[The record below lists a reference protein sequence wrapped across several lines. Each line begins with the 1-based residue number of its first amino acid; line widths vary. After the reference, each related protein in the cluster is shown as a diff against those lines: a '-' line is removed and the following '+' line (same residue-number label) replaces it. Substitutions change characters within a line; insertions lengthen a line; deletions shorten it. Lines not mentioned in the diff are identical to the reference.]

1 MRFFLQSSALRSH
14 GTRQSCEGQALASPP
29 VFTVFHPLPT
39 STAIAVR
46 RCRQSPGAPRS
57 TSQPRFP
64 QATDDKKPV
73 KKEWV
78 QQFIQ
83 KTLQQFQT
91 DENKKWLQVFLIDPV
106 LNYIL
111 ERMFPY
117 ILILTVMFVLLIV
130 MITITLILVFTR
142 VPAVFGATIS

>member
-1 MRFFLQSSALRSH
+1 MS
-14 GTRQSCEGQALASPP
+14 GIP
-29 VFTVFHPLPT
+29 
-39 STAIAVR
+39 
-46 RCRQSPGAPRS
+46 
-57 TSQPRFP
+57 
-64 QATDDKKPV
+64 

-83 KTLQQFQT
+83 KTLQQVQT
-91 DENKKWLQVFLIDPV
+91 DENKKWLQVFLIDPI

-117 ILILTVMFVLLIV
+117 ILILTVLFVLLTF

-142 VPAVFGATIS
+142 VPAALGATIS

>member
-1 MRFFLQSSALRSH
+1 MEKTERTKIERV
-14 GTRQSCEGQALASPP
+14 GGDE
-29 VFTVFHPLPT
+29 
-39 STAIAVR
+39 
-46 RCRQSPGAPRS
+46 
-57 TSQPRFP
+57 
-64 QATDDKKPV
+64 KKPV